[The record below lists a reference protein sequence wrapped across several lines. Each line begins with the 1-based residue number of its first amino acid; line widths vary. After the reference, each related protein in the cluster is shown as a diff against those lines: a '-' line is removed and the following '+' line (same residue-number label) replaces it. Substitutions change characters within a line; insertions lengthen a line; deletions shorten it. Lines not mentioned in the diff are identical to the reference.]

1 MYAINQAALW
11 ILQNYQQRNL
21 LSAVINSDSQA
32 SLNALQT
39 KEVKSSLVKETVSNL
54 NKVASKISLKIR
66 WNKAHVEEHRGNH
79 RADRLANEGADPE
92 IGLLVD
98 DVPKIPHSIMK
109 SKIIQAVKAVWRD
122 EWQYNIGTKWNHRQT
137 KDWFPQPN
145 ARRSFLL
152 VKNNDRIMFSRKV
165 HIMTGHGPFNY
176 HEDRCKPA
184 DGPGPFCDRCMDTDA
199 LQTSKHILQECEVFA
214 HLRQVIFGQA
224 FPVNMDSITDS
235 MLSRFIIQSNFKWFP
250 LDDEPEHDPG

>member
-1 MYAINQAALW
+1 
-11 ILQNYQQRNL
+11 
-21 LSAVINSDSQA
+21 
-32 SLNALQT
+32 
-39 KEVKSSLVKETVSNL
+39 
-54 NKVASKISLKIR
+54 
-66 WNKAHVEEHRGNH
+66 
-79 RADRLANEGADPE
+79 
-92 IGLLVD
+92 
-98 DVPKIPHSIMK
+98 
-109 SKIIQAVKAVWRD
+109 
-122 EWQYNIGTKWNHRQT
+122 
-137 KDWFPQPN
+137 
-145 ARRSFLL
+145 
-152 VKNNDRIMFSRKV
+152 MFSRKV

-214 HLRQVIFGQA
+214 HLRQVIFGEA